1 MSYILILMVVSGIIA
16 YIGDL
21 LGTYVGKR
29 RLTIF
34 GLRPRVTALVVAI
47 STGVLIT
54 VITLGVAATLSE
66 DVKIAL
72 FSVNQLKAE
81 RQRLENE
88 TSVLKAEKNALAEEK
103 KLLADDVMRLS
114 TIVKIKETE
123 SVVFRK
129 DEPLSATV
137 IKALNPEKEVM
148 KSLTDLIISLSDRAR
163 KRGVKVQDEINFFTE
178 NKEQLGRMAAYIASS
193 TEDLVVGAVAAENV
207 NAGENLGNV
216 RFMILPNNLIFRKDQ
231 EIASMEID
239 GRMERSE
246 IARTLKEFMDEINLE
261 VTRLGMIA
269 NPLTKRFGD
278 LSSESMLSFYDMVNR
293 IKTLERQ
300 IILIA
305 VVPEDTYAIG
315 PLNVTFRFEETGE
328 NLYTTDIKPD
338 QAINATGS
346 APRRSIITTSRS

>member
-1 MSYILILMVVSGIIA
+1 MSYVIILMIVSGVIA

-34 GLRPRVTALVVAI
+34 GLRPRFTALIVAI
-47 STGVLIT
+47 TTGILIT
-54 VITLGVAATLSE
+54 VLTLAVAATLSE

-72 FSVNQLKAE
+72 FSVNQLM
-81 RQRLENE
+81 
-88 TSVLKAEKNALAEEK
+88 EEK
-103 KLLADDVMRLS
+103 KNLEKATAVLKVEKTALEQEKLMLAEDVERYK
-114 TIVKIKETE
+114 TIVRIKETE

-137 IKALNPEKEVM
+137 IQAGQPEKDVM

-178 NKEQLGRMAAYIASS
+178 NKEQLGKMAAYIASS
-193 TEDLVVGAVAAENV
+193 SEELVVGAVAAENV

-216 RFMILPNNLIFRKDQ
+216 RFMILPNNLIFKKNQ
-231 EIASMEID
+231 EIASVEID
-239 GRMERSE
+239 GRSERSD

-261 VTRLGMIA
+261 VTRLGMVA

-293 IKTLERQ
+293 IKTLNRN

-305 VVPEDTYAIG
+305 VVPDDTYAIG
-315 PLNVTFRFEETGE
+315 PLNVTFRFEESGE
-328 NLYTTDIKPD
+328 NLYTTDNQPESGIS
-338 QAINATGS
+338 ATASSGL
-346 APRRSIITTSRS
+346 

>member
-1 MSYILILMVVSGIIA
+1 MMVSGVIA
-16 YIGDL
+16 YIGDI
-21 LGTYVGKR
+21 LGTWVGKR
-29 RLTIF
+29 RLTVF
-34 GLRPRVTALVVAI
+34 GLRPRVTAVLVAI
-47 STGVLIT
+47 STGILIT
-54 VITLGVAATLSE
+54 VLTLAVAATLSE

-72 FSVNQLKAE
+72 FSVNQLK
-81 RQRLENE
+81 
-88 TSVLKAEKNALAEEK
+88 EEK
-103 KLLADDVMRLS
+103 KKLETETAVLKVEKTALQQEKQILAEDVERLK

-129 DEPLSATV
+129 DEPLAAIV
-137 IKALNPEKEVM
+137 IKTGNPEKEVM

-178 NKEQLGRMAAYIASS
+178 NKEQLARMAQYIAST

-216 RFMILPNNLIFRKDQ
+216 RFMILPNNLIFRKNQ
-231 EIASMEID
+231 EIASIEIN
-239 GRMERSE
+239 GRSDRSS

-293 IKTLERQ
+293 IKSLKRN

-315 PLNVTFRFEETGE
+315 PLNVSFRFEESGE
-328 NLYTTDIKPD
+328 SLYTTDIKPENT
-338 QAINATGS
+338 IATNTS
-346 APRRSIITTSRS
+346 ASGD

>member
-1 MSYILILMVVSGIIA
+1 MIVSGVIA

-34 GLRPRVTALVVAI
+34 GLRPRFTALIVAI
-47 STGVLIT
+47 TTGILIT
-54 VITLGVAATLSE
+54 VLTLAVAATLSE

-72 FSVNQLKAE
+72 FSVNQLM
-81 RQRLENE
+81 
-88 TSVLKAEKNALAEEK
+88 EEK
-103 KLLADDVMRLS
+103 KNLEKATAVLKVEKTALEQEKLMLAEDVERYK
-114 TIVKIKETE
+114 TIVRIKETE

-137 IKALNPEKEVM
+137 IQAGQPEKDVM

-178 NKEQLGRMAAYIASS
+178 NKEQLGKMAAYIASS
-193 TEDLVVGAVAAENV
+193 SEELVVGAVAAENV

-216 RFMILPNNLIFRKDQ
+216 RFMILPNNLIFKKNQ
-231 EIASMEID
+231 EIASVEID
-239 GRMERSE
+239 GRSERSD

-261 VTRLGMIA
+261 VTRLGMVA

-293 IKTLERQ
+293 IKTLNRN

-305 VVPEDTYAIG
+305 VVPDDTYAIG
-315 PLNVTFRFEETGE
+315 PLNVTFRFEESGE
-328 NLYTTDIKPD
+328 NLYTTDNQPESGIS
-338 QAINATGS
+338 ATASSGL
-346 APRRSIITTSRS
+346 

>member
-1 MSYILILMVVSGIIA
+1 MIVSGVIA

-34 GLRPRVTALVVAI
+34 GLRPRFTALIVAI
-47 STGVLIT
+47 TTGILIT
-54 VITLGVAATLSE
+54 VLTLAVAATLSE

-72 FSVNQLKAE
+72 FSVNQLM
-81 RQRLENE
+81 
-88 TSVLKAEKNALAEEK
+88 EEK
-103 KLLADDVMRLS
+103 KNLEKATAVLKVEKTALEQEKLMLAEDVERYK
-114 TIVKIKETE
+114 TIVRIKETE

-137 IKALNPEKEVM
+137 IQAGQPEKDVM

-178 NKEQLGRMAAYIASS
+178 NKEQLGKMAAYIASS
-193 TEDLVVGAVAAENV
+193 SEELVVGAVAAENV

-216 RFMILPNNLIFRKDQ
+216 RFMILPNNLIFKKNQ
-231 EIASMEID
+231 EIASVEID
-239 GRMERSE
+239 GRSERSD

-261 VTRLGMIA
+261 VTRLGMVA

-293 IKTLERQ
+293 IKTLNRN

-305 VVPEDTYAIG
+305 VVPDDTYAIG
-315 PLNVTFRFEETGE
+315 PLNVTFRFEESGE
-328 NLYTTDIKPD
+328 NLYTTDNQPESGIG
-338 QAINATGS
+338 ATASSGL
-346 APRRSIITTSRS
+346 

>member
-1 MSYILILMVVSGIIA
+1 MLISGIIA
-16 YIGDL
+16 YIGDW

-34 GLRPRVTALVVAI
+34 GFRPRVTALIVAI
-47 STGVLIT
+47 STGILIT
-54 VITLGVAATLSE
+54 VFTLGVAATLSE

-72 FSVNQLKAE
+72 FSVN
-81 RQRLENE
+81 
-88 TSVLKAEKNALAEEK
+88 SLKAEKEKLEKETGILKIEKTSLEQEKLLLAE
-103 KLLADDVMRLS
+103 DVQRLN
-114 TIVKIKETE
+114 TIVRIKETE

-129 DEPLSATV
+129 DEPLAATV
-137 IKALNPEKEVM
+137 ITTGNQAKEVM
-148 KSLTDLIISLSDRAR
+148 KQLTDLIISLSDRAR

-178 NKEQLGRMAAYIASS
+178 NKEQLAQMANHIASS
-193 TEDLVVGAVAAENV
+193 TQDLVVGAVAAENV

-216 RFMILPNNLIFRKDQ
+216 RFIILPNDLIFKKNK
-231 EIASMEID
+231 EIASVEID
-239 GRMERSE
+239 GSTERSN

-278 LSSESMLSFYDMVNR
+278 LSSESMMSFYDMVNR
-293 IKTLERQ
+293 IKSLNRP

-328 NLYTTDIKPD
+328 NLFTTDIQPEPG
-338 QAINATGS
+338 ITAT
-346 APRRSIITTSRS
+346 ATEN

>member
-1 MSYILILMVVSGIIA
+1 MSYVLTLMLISGIIA
-16 YIGDL
+16 YIGDW

-34 GLRPRVTALVVAI
+34 GLRPRVTALIVAI
-47 STGVLIT
+47 STGILIT
-54 VITLGVAATLSE
+54 VFTLGVAATWSE

-72 FSVNQLKAE
+72 FSVD
-81 RQRLENE
+81 
-88 TSVLKAEKNALAEEK
+88 SLKAEKQKLESETAVLKVEKAALEQEKLMLAE
-103 KLLADDVMRLS
+103 DVQRLN
-114 TIVKIKETE
+114 TIVRIKETE

-129 DEPLSATV
+129 DEPLAATV
-137 IKALNPEKEVM
+137 ITAGNPEKEVM
-148 KSLTDLIISLSDRAR
+148 KQLTDLIILLSDRAR

-178 NKEQLGRMAAYIASS
+178 NKQQLGQMAAHIASS
-193 TEDLVVGAVAAENV
+193 TQDLVVGAVADENV

-216 RFMILPNNLIFRKDQ
+216 RFIILPNDLIFKKNK
-231 EIASMEID
+231 EIASIEID
-239 GRMERSE
+239 GSTERSN

-278 LSSESMLSFYDMVNR
+278 LSSESMMSFYDMVNR
-293 IKTLERQ
+293 IKSLNRP

-328 NLYTTDIKPD
+328 NLYTTDIEPEPGTIASD
-338 QAINATGS
+338 SEN
-346 APRRSIITTSRS
+346 

>member
-1 MSYILILMVVSGIIA
+1 MSYVIILMLISGIIA

-29 RLTIF
+29 RLTVF
-34 GLRPRVTALVVAI
+34 GFRPRVTALIVAI
-47 STGVLIT
+47 STGILIT
-54 VITLGVAATLSE
+54 VFTLGVAATLSE

-72 FSVNQLKAE
+72 FSVDQLKEEKNKLEKETAVLKIEKTSLQQEKLMLAE
-81 RQRLENE
+81 DVQRLN
-88 TSVLKAEKNALAEEK
+88 
-103 KLLADDVMRLS
+103 

-129 DEPLSATV
+129 DEPLAATV
-137 IKALNPEKEVM
+137 IPTGKLEKEIM
-148 KSLTDLIISLSDRAR
+148 KELTDLIIALSERVR

-178 NKEQLGRMAAYIASS
+178 NKEQLSKMAEYIASS
-193 TEDLVVGAVAAENV
+193 TQDLVVGAVAAENV
-207 NAGENLGNV
+207 NAGEHLGNV
-216 RFMILPNNLIFRKDQ
+216 RFMILPNNLIFRKNQ
-231 EIASMEID
+231 EIASVEIN
-239 GRMERSE
+239 GKNERGE

-261 VTRLGMIA
+261 VTKLGMIA

-293 IKTLERQ
+293 IKTLNRE

-328 NLYTTDIKPD
+328 NLFTTGSGPASGSSIVNPSKPD
-338 QAINATGS
+338 N
-346 APRRSIITTSRS
+346 

>member
-1 MSYILILMVVSGIIA
+1 MSYVLILMLISGIIA
-16 YIGDL
+16 YIGDW

-34 GLRPRVTALVVAI
+34 GFRPRVTALIVAI
-47 STGVLIT
+47 STGILIT
-54 VITLGVAATLSE
+54 VFTLGVAATLSE

-72 FSVNQLKAE
+72 FSVN
-81 RQRLENE
+81 
-88 TSVLKAEKNALAEEK
+88 SLKAEKEKLEKETGILKIEKTSLEQEKLILAE
-103 KLLADDVMRLS
+103 DVQRLN
-114 TIVKIKETE
+114 TIVRIKETE

-129 DEPLSATV
+129 DEPLAATV
-137 IKALNPEKEVM
+137 ITTGNQAKEVM
-148 KSLTDLIISLSDRAR
+148 KQLTDLIISLSDRAR

-178 NKEQLGRMAAYIASS
+178 NKEQLAQMADHIASS
-193 TEDLVVGAVAAENV
+193 TQDLVVGAVAAENV

-216 RFMILPNNLIFRKDQ
+216 RFIILPNDLIFKKNK
-231 EIASMEID
+231 EIASVEID
-239 GRMERSE
+239 GSTERSN

-278 LSSESMLSFYDMVNR
+278 LSSESMMSFYDMVNR
-293 IKTLERQ
+293 IKSLNRP

-328 NLYTTDIKPD
+328 NLFTTDIQPEPG
-338 QAINATGS
+338 IIAT
-346 APRRSIITTSRS
+346 ATEN

>member
-1 MSYILILMVVSGIIA
+1 MSYVIILMLVSGIIA
-16 YIGDL
+16 YIGDW

-29 RLTIF
+29 RLTVF
-34 GLRPRVTALVVAI
+34 GLRPRVTALIVAI
-47 STGVLIT
+47 STGILIT
-54 VITLGVAATLSE
+54 VLTLGVAATLSE

-72 FSVNQLKAE
+72 FSVD
-81 RQRLENE
+81 R
-88 TSVLKAEKNALAEEK
+88 LKAEKQQLEKETGILKVEKNKLEQEKQLLAE
-103 KLLADDVMRLS
+103 DVQRLN
-114 TIVKIKETE
+114 TIVRIKETE

-129 DEPLSATV
+129 DEPLSAKV
-137 IKALNPEKEVM
+137 ITAGNPEKEVM
-148 KSLTDLIISLSDRAR
+148 KQLTDLIISLSDRAR

-178 NKEQLGRMAAYIASS
+178 NKEQLGQMAAYIASS
-193 TEDLVVGAVAAENV
+193 TQDLVVGAVAAENV

-216 RFMILPNNLIFRKDQ
+216 RFMILPNNLIFNKNQ
-231 EIASMEID
+231 EIASIEID
-239 GRMERSE
+239 GSTDRSN

-293 IKTLERQ
+293 ISSLNRP

-328 NLYTTDIKPD
+328 NLYTTDIEP
-338 QAINATGS
+338 QPAQIATGS
-346 APRRSIITTSRS
+346 GN